1 LAGRDLTEFLY
12 KILKQKHPHLI
23 EDSTNTLEVMKHCK
37 ESVCLVAQDYDAE
50 MKAAQ
55 EQPHIERKYLLPGD
69 KPLLLKEERLRCP
82 EILFQ
87 PSQAM
92 KELNKDIEGIH
103 KYTFE
108 SIMKCDN
115 DIKKYL
121 FKNIVL
127 AGGSTM
133 FEGMK
138 ERMKKEIQALAPSP
152 MGPEVDA
159 PADRKHSCWLG
170 GAILSQIDKFE
181 PMWISRKDY
190 DEHGGATIVHRKCF

>member
-1 LAGRDLTEFLY
+1 MLSLFATGRTTGTVLDVGDGVTHTVPIYEGYAIPHAIQEINLAGRDLTEFLY
-12 KILKQKHPHLI
+12 KILKQRHPGLI
-23 EDSTNTLEVMKHCK
+23 EDSTNTLEVMRNIK
-37 ESVCLVAQDYDAE
+37 ETMCLVAQDYDAE

-55 EQPHIERKYLLPGD
+55 EQAHIERKYLLPGD
-69 KPLLLKEERLRCP
+69 KPLFLKEERLRCP

-87 PSQAM
+87 PNQAL

-138 ERMKKEIQALAPSP
+138 ERMKKEI
-152 MGPEVDA
+152 
-159 PADRKHSCWLG
+159 
-170 GAILSQIDKFE
+170 
-181 PMWISRKDY
+181 
-190 DEHGGATIVHRKCF
+190 